1 MKGQPRGTV
10 LGHLGIWRANSDR
23 IPLMQIVADKGDGRA
38 RFTRISS
45 IPPVGSGVVPRAG
58 SFNNDELSRS
68 VETALTQT
76 RAQAVPAASD
86 ITRGAGRLNEN
97 AACQGRHTQA
107 EWHDVQRT
115 LHAKRRLSM

>member
-1 MKGQPRGTV
+1 MLFP
-10 LGHLGIWRANSDR
+10 
-23 IPLMQIVADKGDGRA
+23 
-38 RFTRISS
+38 
-45 IPPVGSGVVPRAG
+45 AG

-107 EWHDVQRT
+107 EWHGRPTDAPCQKEAIHVIPNDPQTTDEYQNQGYTQPPSYYLRRLPSQRT
-115 LHAKRRLSM
+115 TDPQAKEHHSDTCRNQF